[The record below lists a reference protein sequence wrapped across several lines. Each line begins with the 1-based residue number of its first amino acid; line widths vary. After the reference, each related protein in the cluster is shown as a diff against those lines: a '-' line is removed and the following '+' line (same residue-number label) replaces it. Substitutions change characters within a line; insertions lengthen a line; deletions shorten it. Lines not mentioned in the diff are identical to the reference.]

1 MRILYLAVALS
12 LIFSA
17 TGLAQQSAPQA
28 VTPDQ
33 VHWTAGTGDM
43 AGAQVA
49 VLTGDPTKPGPY
61 VMRLKLPDGY
71 KFPPHFHGATEY
83 LTVLQG
89 TFLVGVGDKPDS
101 SKMLTLPAGSFG
113 TMPASTHHYGMAKG
127 ETIIELWGN
136 GPFSMTMVK
145 NSMR

>member
-1 MRILYLAVALS
+1 MRIFGLALALT
-12 LIFSA
+12 LTAASA
-17 TGLAQQSAPQA
+17 ALAQQAGPQV

-49 VLTGDPTKPGPY
+49 ILSGDMSKPGPY
-61 VMRLKLPDGY
+61 VLRLKLPDGY
-71 KFPPHFHGATEY
+71 KFSPHFHGATEY

-89 TFLVGVGDKPDS
+89 TFLVGVGDKPDPA
-101 SKMLTLPAGSFG
+101 KTIALPAGSFG
-113 TMPASTHHYGMAKG
+113 TMPANTHHYAFAKG
-127 ETIIELWGN
+127 ETIVELWGN

-145 NSMR
+145 NSSM